1 MSILKKPVRRTLA
14 DPKLRSKLSKGMGH
28 NYYGERALKK
38 NKGYESATFI
48 CPVCG
53 QELEEIGWWCEC
65 FYDRPDSYPR
75 EW

>member
-1 MSILKKPVRRTLA
+1 MSNLKKPVRRTLA
-14 DPKLRSKLSKGMGH
+14 DPKLSKGMGH
-28 NYYGERALKK
+28 NYYGEPALKRAKLK
-38 NKGYESATFI
+38 NKEYQSATFI